1 MDSEHAMRFEEM
13 DAAAAE
19 GYAYQAYQMEE
30 VHRPTFSVVID
41 WRNLAP
47 LPLWQQWSNE
57 PGYDYLSIPF

>member
-1 MDSEHAMRFEEM
+1 MDSEYEISFEEM

-19 GYAYQAYQMEE
+19 GYAYQAYQMEK

-41 WRNLAP
+41 WRNLEP
-47 LPLWQQWSNE
+47 LPPHRQWSNE